1 MNKIVLSIDPGNKK
15 CGIAVVDNDLKFI
28 AGEVV
33 GKEKLLHRIKVCLD
47 RYKIKKILI
56 GSGTNSE
63 KFFTI
68 IKEKFPNLILTKVAE
83 KDTTMQARK
92 RYFEY
97 YPPTGLSKILPI
109 SFRVPPRP
117 YDDFA
122 ALVIAERFFQKD
134 QLNNKNKE
142 NK

>member
-15 CGIAVVDNDLKFI
+15 CGIAVVDSQLKFI
-28 AGEVV
+28 AGEVI
-33 GKEKLLHRIKVCLD
+33 GKEKLLNKVKIYLD
-47 RYKIKKILI
+47 RYKIKNILI

-63 KFFTI
+63 NIFDI
-68 IKEKFPNLILTKVAE
+68 IKEKFPNLILIKVVE

-97 YPPTGLSKILPI
+97 YPPAGLLKILPI
-109 SFRVPPRP
+109 SLRVPPRP

-122 ALVIAERFFQKD
+122 AFVIAERFFQKD
-134 QLNNKNKE
+134 KFNNKNEE
-142 NK
+142 NQ